1 MDKLEKIERLRERAQ
16 VSYDEARE
24 AYEQADGDLL
34 DALIL
39 LEKQGKD
46 RPPQGDGYY
55 RSEQTVHE
63 PSGEGQGERSEG
75 RQGKNEQETNNFKET
90 LDRIV
95 VPEVDRGNNTSFEIL
110 KIKNIWPVSC
120 DRIGVCFSCTPS
132 YPALDCYWLVLR
144 FPLPICEQRQRLER
158 KGALHETKILIIE
171 DEESLPVLW
180 RWNSPTKAMR

>member
-39 LEKQGKD
+39 LEKQGKV

-95 VPEVDRGNNTSFEIL
+95 KFLGGLIKKGNNTSFEIL
-110 KIKNIWPVSC
+110 KDKEHMASFPVTVLALLLLFAPWVTLPLIV
-120 DRIGVCFSCTPS
+120 IGLFFGFHYQFVSN
-132 YPALDCYWLVLR
+132 DN
-144 FPLPICEQRQRLER
+144 
-158 KGALHETKILIIE
+158 
-171 DEESLPVLW
+171 D
-180 RWNSPTKAMR
+180 

>member
-39 LEKQGKD
+39 LEKQGKV

-75 RQGKNEQETNNFKET
+75 RQGKNEHETNNFKET

-95 VPEVDRGNNTSFEIL
+95 KFLGGLIKKGNNTSFEIL
-110 KIKNIWPVSC
+110 KDKEHMASFPVTVLALLLLFAPWVTLPLIV
-120 DRIGVCFSCTPS
+120 IGLFFGFHYQFVSN
-132 YPALDCYWLVLR
+132 DN
-144 FPLPICEQRQRLER
+144 
-158 KGALHETKILIIE
+158 
-171 DEESLPVLW
+171 D
-180 RWNSPTKAMR
+180 

>member
-39 LEKQGKD
+39 LEKQGKV

-90 LDRIV
+90 LARIV
-95 VPEVDRGNNTSFEIL
+95 KFLGGLIKKGNNTSFEIL
-110 KIKNIWPVSC
+110 KDKEHMASFPVTVLALLLLFAPWVTLPLI
-120 DRIGVCFSCTPS
+120 DIGLFFGFHYQFVSN
-132 YPALDCYWLVLR
+132 DN
-144 FPLPICEQRQRLER
+144 
-158 KGALHETKILIIE
+158 
-171 DEESLPVLW
+171 D
-180 RWNSPTKAMR
+180 